1 MRDDTATLHLLC
13 GKIAAGK
20 STLARRLASET
31 RSLLISE
38 DFWLSRLYPE
48 EIQTLEDYL
57 RCSGRLKQAMGPHV
71 EALLRAGQSVVLDF
85 PANTRRQRDWLRSL
99 FVAAGADHRLHYLD
113 LPDAVCKARL
123 QHRNREGGHD
133 FAPSEDDFDLITGYF
148 QPPAPEEGF
157 EVIRHGP
164 E

>member
-1 MRDDTATLHLLC
+1 MIRRPCTC
-13 GKIAAGK
+13 SAA
-20 STLARRLASET
+20 
-31 RSLLISE
+31 RSPPANPPWPGAWPPRLLISE

-123 QHRNREGGHD
+123 QHRNRKGGHD

-157 EVIRHGP
+157 QVIRHGP